1 MKIRL
6 EKEAEL
12 LDLRRKVEE
21 MELLS
26 KQTQEELYLA
36 KRFWFG
42 RKRKSKAQKKQ
53 EAKLKK
59 GQMKEFLK
67 DRLIS
72 AERQKELDE
81 ETNQFG
87 SELYERSV
95 MGSLTVAMPEVDKKK
110 R

>member
-1 MKIRL
+1 
-6 EKEAEL
+6 
-12 LDLRRKVEE
+12 
-21 MELLS
+21 
-26 KQTQEELYLA
+26 
-36 KRFWFG
+36 
-42 RKRKSKAQKKQ
+42 
-53 EAKLKK
+53 
-59 GQMKEFLK
+59 MKEFLK

>member
-1 MKIRL
+1 MHEHQRK
-6 EKEAEL
+6 
-12 LDLRRKVEE
+12 RRKVG
-21 MELLS
+21 
-26 KQTQEELYLA
+26 LA
-36 KRFWFG
+36 E
-42 RKRKSKAQKKQ
+42 KRKSKAQKKQ

-81 ETNQFG
+81 ETKQFG

-95 MGSLTVAMPEVDKKK
+95 MGSLTVAMPEVDPKNKKK
-110 R
+110 RR